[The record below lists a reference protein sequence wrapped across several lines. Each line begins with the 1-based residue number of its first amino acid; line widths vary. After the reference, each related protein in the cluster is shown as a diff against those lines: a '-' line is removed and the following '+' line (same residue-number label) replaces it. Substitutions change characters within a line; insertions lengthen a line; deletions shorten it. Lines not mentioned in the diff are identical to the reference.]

1 MGVSLAAIVT
11 LASCNKEIENSTENI
26 IGGGIPFELTASS
39 VETKTAIDGFTTSWI
54 ANDALDITH
63 AIAGTTDYVN
73 DGKFTITEETLDAKK
88 FNGTL
93 KSELAD
99 DTAYDWYAL
108 YPKNDSGSF
117 TYIGHSKGATQKGNN
132 STAHLCGSLCPL
144 YGIAKNVNSSDPVA
158 FEMLHLATV
167 VEINVTNTTNEDL
180 TVNTITLAS
189 SDENIVGS
197 YTIDFKGENVTYI
210 DSDAK
215 YVSKTATLNVVNGE
229 AIPKDGNAKFY
240 IPIKP
245 HVAESGSKIVITVNG
260 YEKEIPLTKD
270 VTFKAGTI
278 KKIRFNYDNTNIS
291 YITLP
296 WAEDFSNG
304 VDKYILTNGSSTTKL
319 YSEKLAGGT
328 APELLVSKAGG
339 CFSAN
344 IKAMPGNYL
353 LSYKA
358 NNTNL
363 NVSIDNSNIIITKIA
378 EKVYST
384 YIPDGISS
392 FKISFVNNKSSNTRL
407 DDILLTTDTRTELT
421 NPLNV
426 KASLGSTN
434 NTLTVAWDAVEN
446 AASYEVVIS
455 ATGKDDI
462 IKTASSNSITV
473 DGLEY
478 STEYNIKVKAISSD
492 IEKYINSDYSAA
504 VTVTT
509 GIEPPYL
516 TITPSEYTKE
526 IAAAGETLTFTVKT
540 NQASWSVS
548 SSDETNF
555 KTAVS
560 GDSFTVT
567 VAANEGESRSA
578 TITISAG
585 ELSKELTLTQKAAGA
600 TETKTGKVSFGSA
613 SGSINVKSSSEAGS
627 DAAGT
632 SWTVTTS
639 GTTSF
644 TPSANYSQIGSSK
657 KPASSITIVGKN
669 TSAKKIE
676 SVTANF
682 GGFTGTAGTIT
693 IKVGNTLV
701 GDGKFNETND
711 VTINTTTAADGNTI
725 TIAITSIAKGIKL
738 YSIEYTYTE

>member
-1 MGVSLAAIVT
+1 M
-11 LASCNKEIENSTENI
+11 
-26 IGGGIPFELTASS
+26 
-39 VETKTAIDGFTTSWI
+39 
-54 ANDALDITH
+54 
-63 AIAGTTDYVN
+63 N
-73 DGKFTITEETLDAKK
+73 DGKFTITEENLETKK

-99 DTAYDWYAL
+99 NTAYDWYAL
-108 YPKNDSGSF
+108 YPKNDKGSF

-144 YGIAKNVNSSDPVA
+144 YGIAKDINSSDPVA
-158 FEMLHLATV
+158 FEMQHLAAV
-167 VEINVTNTTNEDL
+167 VEIDVTNTTDEDL
-180 TVNTITLAS
+180 IVSTVTLAS

-197 YTIDFKGENVTYI
+197 YTIDFKGENVTYT
-210 DSDAK
+210 DSDAQ

-229 AIPKDGNAKFY
+229 SIPKDGNAKFY

-260 YEKEIPLTKD
+260 YEKGIPLTKD

-278 KKIRFNYDNTNIS
+278 KKIRFNYDNTT

-304 VDKYILTNGSSTTKL
+304 VDKYILTNGKSTTKL
-319 YSEKLAGGT
+319 YSDKIAGGT
-328 APELLVSKAGG
+328 APELLVSKDGG

-344 IKAMPGNYL
+344 IKAVPGNYL

-378 EKVYST
+378 ENVYST

-407 DDILLTTDTRTELT
+407 DDILLTIDTRTELT

-434 NTLTVAWDAVEN
+434 NTLNVAWDAVKN
-446 AASYEVVIS
+446 AESYEVVLR
-455 ATGKDDI
+455 ATDQDDI
-462 IKTASSNSITV
+462 IKTASTNSITV
-473 DGLEY
+473 EGLEY
-478 STEYNIKVKAISSD
+478 STEYSVKVKAISSD
-492 IEKYINSDYSAA
+492 SEKYINSDYSAA
-504 VTVTT
+504 VTVKT
-509 GIEPPYL
+509 GSEPPYL

-567 VAANEGESRSA
+567 VAANEGDARSA
-578 TITISAG
+578 TTTISAG
-585 ELSKELTLTQKAAGA
+585 ELRKELTLTQKAAGA
-600 TETKTGKVSFGSA
+600 AVEKTVTITFADLDSTYHGKSEVTSGDITFIGGKGTGSTPTRIWTDGLRVYNGGSLIVSVNDSYNITKIEFSNGISTWEGE
-613 SGSINVKSSSEAGS
+613 SSSVTFDKLSKATIKS
-627 DAAGT
+627 M
-632 SWTVTTS
+632 TVT
-639 GTTSF
+639 
-644 TPSANYSQIGSSK
+644 YK
-657 KPASSITIVGKN
+657 
-669 TSAKKIE
+669 
-676 SVTANF
+676 
-682 GGFTGTAGTIT
+682 
-693 IKVGNTLV
+693 
-701 GDGKFNETND
+701 
-711 VTINTTTAADGNTI
+711 
-725 TIAITSIAKGIKL
+725 
-738 YSIEYTYTE
+738 